1 MSQKN
6 SLEPGTV
13 AKLKNTLTAVNTNS
27 CAFWTQSWAQQKG
40 KLPGTNL
47 GLYFPWSQT
56 PVLSFEPH
64 RMACNCGVEAYRHGV
79 WAIPSLSGTTAQCCP
94 RLLPAS
100 LKASVDKTQRGSPF
114 ALSLWICLAPLC
126 QAFYF
131 FLLLQLLLTFPLVS
145 IWLSVWECAPR
156 KASLTSSPFPRPRWH
171 FSSNVKRLQWWL
183 IGDLCYFIVF
193 FFFSIN

>member
-6 SLEPGTV
+6 SLEPGMV

-79 WAIPSLSGTTAQCCP
+79 WAIPSLSGTPAQCCP

-100 LKASVDKTQRGSPF
+100 LKASVDKDSAWQPLCPF
-114 ALSLWICLAPLC
+114 PVDLPCPSLPGFLLFLSLQP
-126 QAFYF
+126 
-131 FLLLQLLLTFPLVS
+131 LLTFPLVS
-145 IWLSVWECAPR
+145 IWLLVWDCAPR
-156 KASLTSSPFPRPRWH
+156 KASLTLPPFPRPRWH

-183 IGDLCYFIVF
+183 IGGLCYFIG
-193 FFFSIN
+193 FSFQ